1 MVAVMAGINIKNFNI
16 PNREGKVFS
25 LKAIFLF
32 PKILFKTAVSQ
43 SIKSIVRPKY
53 LKNTI
58 EDIQI

>member
-1 MVAVMAGINIKNFNI
+1 MAGINIKNFNI

-43 SIKSIVRPKY
+43 SSSR
-53 LKNTI
+53 L
-58 EDIQI
+58 